1 MLVLCE
7 WKEKELCKDNR
18 GQIYLSILS
27 GHYKYFV
34 QYIRVQVQVKRII
47 CSSCTV
53 AVVANMH
60 CVPICILQIYSWQM
74 CDQLANLLHEATKD
88 EEVKL
93 VVLTGMG
100 ESFCSGLDYE
110 QFLGA
115 HHRHDTKRM
124 VEKFK

>member
-1 MLVLCE
+1 
-7 WKEKELCKDNR
+7 
-18 GQIYLSILS
+18 
-27 GHYKYFV
+27 
-34 QYIRVQVQVKRII
+34 
-47 CSSCTV
+47 
-53 AVVANMH
+53 
-60 CVPICILQIYSWQM
+60 M

-93 VVLTGMG
+93 VMLTGMG

-110 QFLGA
+110 QLLRA